1 MQKLLLS
8 ICVVLLSIGAFAQ
21 CDELFISGYVE
32 GYGNNRALEIYNP
45 TNAAIDLSA
54 YSVGRFSNG
63 DAAPNL
69 FEGIQLPADMIDPYD
84 TYTVVLDKR
93 DSLGSG
99 FETPVWNGY
108 QLYDVLIDQVTGEP
122 VLNNDGDTIYS
133 VQYNDEGLHLYGNVY
148 REFLDLQGKAD
159 VFLCPVYDIN
169 NAMYFNGNDAVCL
182 IKGTEVALDGSNVL
196 DVVGV
201 IGEDPG
207 DTWQTAGGQW
217 ITRDKSLTRAFD
229 VEGGNGG
236 VYAALGDT
244 LAYANWEI
252 SFKNDFSGVGNH
264 ECVCA
269 DAVSTQELNEVDF
282 KMFPNP
288 NNTEVLTIIADENI
302 QTVNLTNLLGQT
314 VLTNHSTTFGKQA
327 QIGLN
332 SLTPGIYTVA
342 IEFTDEKVSI
352 QKLIVE

>member
-1 MQKLLLS
+1 MQKLLLTVS
-8 ICVVLLSIGAFAQ
+8 VLFFAIGINAQ
-21 CDELFISGYVE
+21 CSEIFFSGYVE

-45 TNAAIDLSA
+45 TDAAIDLSA

-69 FEGIQLPADMIDPYD
+69 FEGIQLPADMIQPYG

-108 QLYDVLIDQVTGEP
+108 QLYDVLTDQVTGEP
-122 VLNNDGDTIYS
+122 VLNDMGDTIYA
-133 VQYNDEGLHLYGNVY
+133 VQYNDEGLHLYGSVY

-159 VFLCPVYDIN
+159 AFLCPVYDIN
-169 NAMYFNGNDAVCL
+169 NSMYFNGNDAVVL
-182 IKGTEVALDGSNVL
+182 ISGTEVALDGSNVI

-207 DTWQTAGGQW
+207 DSWATSNGQW
-217 ITRDKSLTRAFD
+217 ITRDKSISRGFD
-229 VEGGNGG
+229 IAGGNGG

-244 LAYANWEI
+244 LAYADWEI

-269 DAVSTQELNEVDF
+269 DAVSTKDLNQVAF
-282 KMFPNP
+282 NMYPNP
-288 NNTEVLTIIADENI
+288 NATSQLTITSSENI
-302 QTVNLTNLLGQT
+302 ELITLTNMLGQT
-314 VLTNHSTTFGKQA
+314 VMTSKASGIQNTTVELN
-327 QIGLN
+327 QILPGLYN
-332 SLTPGIYTVA
+332 VA
-342 IEFTDEKVSI
+342 IQFEGEKLSI